1 MSNKKPPKNKQILV
15 KSTDS
20 TNIKLPPTIQD
31 KQNQYNNTIIKNS
44 GNENIMMSLIK
55 HATGSVNKR
64 HTPRL
69 AFVEKPLQQDHY
81 AGIYKLKKGL
91 VPDNVIKQIRVQN
104 LLVAGILR
112 ARGNTMSMMGHV
124 RKDRF
129 DVGVEVNIKPEFKD
143 YIEPEQMIK
152 IQERMDRFVKL
163 LINCGHIDGLKEKE
177 KMTLP
182 EFLDIQT
189 RNGLGFGRFAT
200 EMVYTDPNDTTTFHR
215 FRPADAGT
223 FYPAVKKGELAE
235 SVRQGSIK
243 LLETITGQKIDSE
256 VLNQGEYDWVQV
268 IDGFPR
274 QAFTSSELLM
284 YNLYPSSDI
293 EHNGYPVTP
302 IDTVLTSITTHMS
315 IEVYNK
321 LYFQNGRAN
330 KGMLVIQSD
339 EIDDSIMEDIK
350 QLYNASINDVTNSFR
365 TPIFGVAKDDKVEW
379 IPTTGQKKDGEF
391 QFLFDQVT
399 RNILSAFNMS
409 PDELPGYGHLSRGT
423 NQQGLSES
431 NNEYKLIAARDT
443 GIRPLILKIQDFF
456 NEKLFPIIDEELSQ
470 LCVISFAGFDAD
482 TKKDES
488 TRLQQDIPIHYNYD
502 ALLEEVEKEPVG
514 EHLGGKLPFSEFYNQ
529 VLDKFFDVSKVKGEF
544 TNSPAAFV
552 DPLLKYKRD
561 QFWFQNME
569 TLKEFNPRAL
579 QAYFATRKDNIDIL
593 KQLLQEFLDEDAEK

>member
-1 MSNKKPPKNKQILV
+1 MSNKKPPKNKQILM
-15 KSTDS
+15 KSTNS
-20 TNIKLPPTIQD
+20 TNTKLPPTIQD
-31 KQNQYNNTIIKNS
+31 TQNQYNDTIIKNS

-81 AGIYKLKKGL
+81 AGVYKLKKNL

-152 IQERMDRFVKL
+152 IQERMDRFTKL
-163 LINCGHIDGLKEKE
+163 LINCGHTDGLKEKE

-200 EMVYTDPNDTTTFHR
+200 EMIYKDPNDTTTFHR

-223 FYPAVKKGELAE
+223 FYPTVKKGELAE

-243 LLETITGQKIDSE
+243 LLETITGQKIDSD

-274 QAFTSSELLM
+274 QAFTSDELLM

-365 TPIFGVAKDDKVEW
+365 TPIFGVSKDDKVEW

-456 NEKLFPIIDEELSQ
+456 NEKLFPILDEELSQ
-470 LCVISFAGFDAD
+470 LCMISFAGFDAD

-488 TRLQQDIPIHYNYD
+488 TRLQQDLPIHYTYD
-502 ALLEEVEKEPVG
+502 VLMEEVEKEPVG
-514 EHLGGKLPFSEFYNQ
+514 EHLGGSLPFNEFYNT
-529 VLDKFFDVSKVKGEF
+529 VLDKFFDVNKIKGEF
-544 TNSPAAFV
+544 VNSPAAFV
-552 DPLLKYKRD
+552 DPLLKYRRD
-561 QFWFQNME
+561 QFWFQNIE
-569 TLKEFNPRAL
+569 TLKEFNPRAV